1 MTKRASFE
9 AIQHYVE
16 SFINYAPVDAAR
28 NIVLVGNKTDLAS
41 SRQVS
46 AAEATAL
53 ARELGLAAALETS
66 AKDPS

>member
-9 AIQHYVE
+9 AIQDYVE

-41 SRQVS
+41 SRRVS
-46 AAEATAL
+46 AVEATAL

-66 AKDPS
+66 AKDLG

>member
-9 AIQHYVE
+9 AIQDYVE
-16 SFINYAPVDAAR
+16 SFINYAPADAVQ

-66 AKDPS
+66 AKDLG